1 MADEIDIH
9 AAAVEDTLDSAANA
23 EAEAAPSP
31 FAAEAEAAPSP
42 FAAEIERWFVERM
55 HNSPV
60 SRDTEIYNH
69 VRAAVDDLKIRI
81 ARNI

>member
-9 AAAVEDTLDSAANA
+9 AAAVEDTLDSAAN
-23 EAEAAPSP
+23 
-31 FAAEAEAAPSP
+31 AEAEAAPSP

-69 VRAAVDDLKIRI
+69 VRAAVDDLTIRI